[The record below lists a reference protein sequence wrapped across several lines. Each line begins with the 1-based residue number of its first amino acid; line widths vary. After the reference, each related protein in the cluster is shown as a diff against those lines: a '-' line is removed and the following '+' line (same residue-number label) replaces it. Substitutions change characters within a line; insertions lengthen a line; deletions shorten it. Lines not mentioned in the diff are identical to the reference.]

1 MKNNSTMRRN
11 SVRKN
16 THPGNRRP
24 KRNWAKCEKSGKR
37 RYRDLNDAKL
47 VLKAASFARATAEAN
62 EISCTWAIKRPY
74 FCDFCEG
81 WHVTSRP

>member
-1 MKNNSTMRRN
+1 MKNNSTTRRN
-11 SVRKN
+11 AVRKN

-37 RYRDLNDAKL
+37 RYREWNDAKL
-47 VLKAASFARATAEAN
+47 ALKAASFVRATAEAN
-62 EISCTWAIKRPY
+62 GGACAWDITRQY

-81 WHVTSRP
+81 WHVTSRH